1 MNTWF
6 VGSHPVG
13 HLIRYNDFLG
23 KTVSKKTLESSPG
36 SSDTAKA
43 PSEEDETTAPE
54 GAPPPTISS
63 GEKTFFMKARIF
75 AGQAD
80 LKANKIGIED
90 YKWLAKDEV
99 QRQVTPSYWSRVKNM
114 LVDQ

>member
-6 VGSHPVG
+6 VGSHPIG
-13 HLIRYNDFLG
+13 HLIRYNDASNNQDGNSTDGEPL
-23 KTVSKKTLESSPG
+23 SKPASTTQDASNE
-36 SSDTAKA
+36 DTALA
-43 PSEEDETTAPE
+43 
-54 GAPPPTISS
+54 GAPPTISG

-80 LKANKIGIED
+80 LKANKMDVED
-90 YKWLAKDEV
+90 FKWLAKDEV
-99 QRQVTPSYWSRVKNM
+99 QKYVTPSYWSRIKNM